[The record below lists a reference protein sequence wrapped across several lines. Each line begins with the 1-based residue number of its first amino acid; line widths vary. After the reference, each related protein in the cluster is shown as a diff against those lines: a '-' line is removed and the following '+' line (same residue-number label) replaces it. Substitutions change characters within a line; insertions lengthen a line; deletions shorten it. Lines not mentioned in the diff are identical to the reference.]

1 MLGKGLESLIP
12 PQDNNLNNQ
21 NQNSFANLNSSN
33 NSNQNQN
40 LNTNNQ
46 NPNQTTNQNDL
57 SQNSNNFPSEEN
69 LLLEDKEEKLL
80 HSKPEEKEL
89 TTPKKEFLPQNPENE
104 EKLLEEEKILPENN
118 EKFLIRPENNN
129 LNQNNQ
135 NIKKNNAFPDLNYK
149 SSNFKNNY
157 QKGEAIFHI
166 EVSKIKPNPH
176 QPRRDFNEKSIN
188 ELAESIRQFG
198 IIQPLVVKKIEKEVP
213 TGTEV
218 EYQIIAGE
226 RRWLAAKK
234 LGLETVPAIIR
245 KVDIEQ
251 EGLELAVIENI
262 QRENLNP
269 IETARAFA
277 RLQDEFRL
285 TQREI
290 ATRLGKSREAI
301 ANALRLLDLPQE
313 IQDAIAT
320 GKISES
326 HGRLLLTI
334 NDPVLQKQLFEDLLR
349 SNLTTRELKY
359 KINVSKIK
367 KHPQVYNQS
376 LKISI
381 DPEIK
386 ILEEKLKLTFGT
398 PVKISREGKTG
409 KIIIEFYSDEELKN
423 IISRLAPDKEN

>member
-12 PQDNNLNNQ
+12 PQNNNQNNQNDFSSLNSSNHSNQNLNNQ
-21 NQNSFANLNSSN
+21 NTNQT
-33 NSNQNQN
+33 SNQNGLNSDQN
-40 LNTNNQ
+40 NV
-46 NPNQTTNQNDL
+46 
-57 SQNSNNFPSEEN
+57 SSNEN
-69 LLLEDKEEKLL
+69 LLLKEKKEELL
-80 HSKPEEKEL
+80 PEKPEQKEL
-89 TTPKKEFLPQNPENE
+89 ITEKIEFLPQNPASE
-104 EKLLEEEKILPENN
+104 EKFLEEEKILPKENN
-118 EKFLIRPENNN
+118 EKFLIQSENDN

-135 NIKKNNAFPDLNYK
+135 NIKINNTLPALNYK

-157 QKGEAIFHI
+157 QKGEAVFHI

-176 QPRRDFNEKSIN
+176 QPRREFNEESIN

-198 IIQPLVVKKIEKEVP
+198 IIQPLVVRKIEKEVP

-251 EGLELAVIENI
+251 EGLELAIIENI

-290 ATRLGKSREAI
+290 ATRLGKSREAV

-334 NDPVLQKQLFEDLLR
+334 DDPAIQKQLFEDLLK

-359 KINVSKIK
+359 KINISKIK
-367 KHPQVYNQS
+367 THSHTSNQS

-398 PVKISREGKTG
+398 PVKISREGKNG

-423 IISRLAPDKEN
+423 IISRLTPQDE